1 MNIQSSLFQ
10 ELNLLEQKIFET
22 LTILPELTMRREA
35 IRNRGPH
42 LLAQFEELNA
52 CCNSFEID
60 LTNYL
65 SRLQKCLLTL
75 EWSKGA
81 MPSPFYPELWL
92 SWWNDAKA
100 EARKRIA
107 SECLQ
112 LS

>member
-1 MNIQSSLFQ
+1 MNIQSSVLQ
-10 ELNLLEQKIFET
+10 ELNLLEEKIFEA

-35 IRNRGPH
+35 VRNLGPH
-42 LLAQFEELNA
+42 LSAQFYELNE

-60 LTNYL
+60 LANYL

-75 EWSKGA
+75 EWSQGV

-92 SWWNDAKA
+92 SWWKDAKA
-100 EARKRIA
+100 EARKKIA

-112 LS
+112 PS